1 MPTILDVIQV
11 LEGTQITKEQL
22 ETTRLA
28 KHINQLR
35 RNKALNELL
44 ARRLKNL
51 IKKWREMVIP
61 TGGQQQMQSQPHS
74 TAGGSCISP
83 PVLTSSGSVKQLS
96 GTNLTNGSRAQ
107 YPRTPGTAP
116 IGYRPPTTAMP
127 PSAAQRKPTKST
139 LPPAAQSA
147 TVVRPTIVPLAK
159 PHQRNNGGGSVSTT
173 TKPGPISFTNLI
185 SQAEANQ
192 KHGSTSGSSS
202 TTGSAKRTAHY
213 DDRSLSPLQ
222 IPLPK
227 IPRLMQPTDRL
238 DRSSSPFDL
247 FGGGPIS
254 QQPPPQLFQD
264 NADNATTTVRSHD
277 ALLLLDDSNSRK
289 NFNGSAATR
298 PYRITSSS
306 MDVASDSNSFP
317 AIDKSS
323 SSFALHTAGQDVT
336 TPSAAVASQ
345 SSMSAKHKKHKK
357 EKKKSRTDR
366 RPTDPYAKTDTR
378 TDLAAKTDFRCLRTD
393 DTSKPGVSPQYD
405 APNSLSSDSNTL
417 FNSTTSNLTAS
428 VPVHTTETTS
438 HQAQQ
443 SQWKPTTAMSSN
455 RTHSSELTF
464 SGKFS
469 KSDDTDTIINIDSS
483 SSDYDTHFRP
493 VSVPVTFIPKLPSL
507 KRTHDLITSA
517 SAPLFSPVIVHES
530 RSCSPVPLASLEN
543 SLDVLPIDRA
553 YRSGVTKQPVAG
565 SLSEDTI
572 TGGESS
578 SLPPAGD
585 GAVGAVAPLAAN
597 EPKKRGR
604 KKGSNGADRRLA
616 DAANSTS
623 ASGGN
628 VFESSLSGLKNKI
641 DLMRT
646 GGAKKVKSTQELIAG
661 LQNRGGK
668 VEEIES
674 GGQFIHRS
682 RMSSPDSGKLVFLD

>member
-1 MPTILDVIQV
+1 MFLSIFQVLDMPTILDVIQV

-35 RNKALNELL
+35 RNKSLNELL

-61 TGGQQQMQSQPHS
+61 TGGQQLQPHS

-83 PVLTSSGSVKQLS
+83 PVTAVPLS
-96 GTNLTNGSRAQ
+96 GPKQPGGGGTSLTNGSRAQ
-107 YPRTPGTAP
+107 YSRPPPGLAGTVSAP
-116 IGYRPPTTAMP
+116 LGYRPAAVQRKSTKP
-127 PSAAQRKPTKST
+127 PSV
-139 LPPAAQSA
+139 PPASGS
-147 TVVRPTIVPLAK
+147 VVRPAVVPPAVRPPIVAK
-159 PHQRNNGGGSVSTT
+159 PHQRNNGGGQVGA
-173 TKPGPISFTNLI
+173 TKSGPISFTNLI

-192 KHGSTSGSSS
+192 KHGSSSS

-213 DDRSLSPLQ
+213 DDRSLSPMQ
-222 IPLPK
+222 LPK
-227 IPRLMQPTDRL
+227 IPRLSQPTDRLL

-247 FGGGPIS
+247 FGGGPVS

-264 NADNATTTVRSHD
+264 DNVTVRD
-277 ALLLLDDSNSRK
+277 AMLLDDSNSRK
-289 NFNGSAATR
+289 NFNGTTR
-298 PYRITSSS
+298 PFRITSSS

-323 SSFALHTAGQDVT
+323 SSFALHTTDQT
-336 TPSAAVASQ
+336 TSGAVASQ
-345 SSMSAKHKKHKK
+345 SAKHKKHKK

-366 RPTDPYAKTDTR
+366 KLTDAYGKPDVRTDPKG
-378 TDLAAKTDFRCLRTD
+378 DFRCLRD
-393 DTSKPGVSPQYD
+393 DTSKASPQYD

-417 FNSTTSNLTAS
+417 FNSTTSNHTAS
-428 VPVHTTETTS
+428 GPVHTTETTS
-438 HQAQQ
+438 AQQ
-443 SQWKPTTAMSSN
+443 QLHHWKPITASTRSA
-455 RTHSSELTF
+455 ELTF

-483 SSDYDTHFRP
+483 SSDYDTHFRVAP
-493 VSVPVTFIPKLPSL
+493 AAPKLPAT
-507 KRTHDLITSA
+507 KRAHDLIA
-517 SAPLFSPVIVHES
+517 SAATPSFSPVIVHES
-530 RSCSPVPLASLEN
+530 RSCSPVRLASMEN
-543 SLDVLPIDRA
+543 SLDVPAVDRT
-553 YRSGVTKQPVAG
+553 YRAGGTTKPAMAG

-578 SLPPAGD
+578 SLPPAAD
-585 GAVGAVAPLAAN
+585 GATVAAPLTV

-623 ASGGN
+623 AGGGN
-628 VFESSLSGLKNKI
+628 AAFESSLSGLKNKI

-668 VEEIES
+668 VEDTDAPFT
-674 GGQFIHRS
+674 QRS
-682 RMSSPDSGKLVFLD
+682 RMSSPDSGKLMLTLISTNKI